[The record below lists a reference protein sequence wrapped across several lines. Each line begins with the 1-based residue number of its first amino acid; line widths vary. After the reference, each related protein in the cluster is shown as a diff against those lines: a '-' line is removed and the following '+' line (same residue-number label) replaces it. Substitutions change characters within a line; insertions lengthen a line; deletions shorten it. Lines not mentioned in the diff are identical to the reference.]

1 MKINKYILLSLI
13 SIVILFSA
21 CSSKKGIPAA
31 FYNCSVECLGT
42 GVDGTQLVKAWG
54 IGADMNEA
62 IEKAKLNAIRTV
74 LFNGITAGKAG
85 CMIVPLINV
94 PGTEQLHQD
103 FFNKFFSADGKY
115 VNFIVLSVTGFFW
128 ASICCASEASAAAL
142 STPFAQTHAR
152 TSACVRLA

>member
-1 MKINKYILLSLI
+1 MI

-115 VNFIVLSVTGFFW
+115 VNFIVLSVDQGVDPMDRIKAGKQYKVAVVAAVLHSSLRKELENNGIVKPLGSGF
-128 ASICCASEASAAAL
+128 
-142 STPFAQTHAR
+142 
-152 TSACVRLA
+152 